1 MKYVQIVTIDDLPP
15 MNNAKGD
22 DSYSCCIFNV
32 RLTVTLNFVEIWYWS
47 LFRNESNVWKV
58 NIDVVL
64 FHLRYSCNMKMPFI

>member
-47 LFRNESNVWKV
+47 LFRNESNVWK
-58 NIDVVL
+58 
-64 FHLRYSCNMKMPFI
+64 